1 VLCIFAIS
9 VIGYV
14 LRRKHILDLCMINLA
29 MMVQFYYLIG
39 HLYKKYEKHLQD
51 YFKQTGIVLLLC
63 YLAIGVFFFPESKT
77 DVHNAFFNNLPI
89 CILMT
94 TMGVTGLFMLS
105 STISNYPK
113 WLLMVGMNSLV
124 IYMFD
129 TYLEIPV
136 ALFYHFNDRLY
147 IVTFFATVIYTAY
160 SSTMSIIIAKF
171 INKFFPWAT
180 GHRG

>member
-1 VLCIFAIS
+1 
-9 VIGYV
+9 
-14 LRRKHILDLCMINLA
+14 
-29 MMVQFYYLIG
+29 
-39 HLYKKYEKHLQD
+39 
-51 YFKQTGIVLLLC
+51 
-63 YLAIGVFFFPESKT
+63 
-77 DVHNAFFNNLPI
+77 
-89 CILMT
+89 
-94 TMGVTGLFMLS
+94 MLS

-136 ALFYHFNDRLY
+136 TLFYHFNDQLY